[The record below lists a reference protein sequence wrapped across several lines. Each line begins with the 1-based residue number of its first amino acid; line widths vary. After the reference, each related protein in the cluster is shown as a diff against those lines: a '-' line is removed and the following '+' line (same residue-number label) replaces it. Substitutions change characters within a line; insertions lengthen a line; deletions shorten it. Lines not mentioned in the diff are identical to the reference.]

1 MTFTAREKAFKLF
14 RWWDTRVSEELAAPV
29 GSVPLGSSPAQAL
42 AALAPRRRCWTVL
55 ADDGSIAGVFTAD
68 NARRRLANLSGST
81 SEDLEKFIV
90 KKFYKVDLAENPTLG
105 LVSRILDIAPFV
117 VVVKKDTVSNV
128 QKAVGVITSS
138 DLLGHI
144 SKAQYKNGTQN

>member
-1 MTFTAREKAFKLF
+1 
-14 RWWDTRVSEELAAPV
+14 
-29 GSVPLGSSPAQAL
+29 
-42 AALAPRRRCWTVL
+42 
-55 ADDGSIAGVFTAD
+55 SIAGVFTAD

-105 LVSRILDIAPFV
+105 L
-117 VVVKKDTVSNV
+117 
-128 QKAVGVITSS
+128 KAVGVITSS